1 MPYRYT
7 EEELQDI
14 LKRQAVNLDN
24 FQRNSGRGLPAATI
38 KVMEKARGIK
48 LDSDGAPVPKKI
60 AKRQKYGNLP
70 TEADGIQFQSKL
82 EAKYFVELDLRR
94 KAGEVKYFLRQ
105 VPFHLPGGVIYRV
118 DFLIVSYHTGF
129 SGGVQLRREGARDLR
144 NVEPMVVEY
153 VDCKGV
159 DTQDSKNKIKMVQ
172 AMYGVTI
179 QIVRKVKSHRTL

>member
-1 MPYRYT
+1 MTYRLT
-7 EEELQDI
+7 EEDLAD
-14 LKRQAVNLDN
+14 LRKRQDTNLAN
-24 FQRNSGRGLPAATI
+24 FQRNSGRGLPDATV
-38 KVMEKARGIK
+38 KAMEKASGNK
-48 LDSDGAPVPKKI
+48 LDADGAPVPKKTR
-60 AKRQKYGNLP
+60 RQKYGNLP

-82 EAKYFVELDLRR
+82 EAKYYVELDLRR
-94 KAGEVKYFLRQ
+94 KAGEICYFLRQ

-129 SGGVQLRREGARDLR
+129 TMGVQMKREGARDLR
-144 NVEPMVVEY
+144 HVEPMVVEY

-179 QIVRKVKSHRTL
+179 EIVRKVKSHRSL